1 MVGPSGAQ
9 VVIPAGALSAQTLI
23 DVTQSSAGAP
33 ALPAG
38 LTAVGPMFAFT
49 PHGTH
54 FGVPARITVAFNP
67 ASVPAGTALALYKTD
82 ATQTAWE
89 LVSGAAVNGSAMVG
103 QVNGFS
109 HALVALF
116 SPTEQQWE
124 ILEYM

>member
-9 VVIPAGALSAQTLI
+9 VVIPAGALSAPTLI
-23 DVTQSSAGAP
+23 DVTQSSTGAP

-54 FGVPARITVAFNP
+54 FGVPATITVTFDP

-89 LVSGAAVNGSAMVG
+89 LVPGAAVNGSAMVG

-109 HALVALF
+109 HAVVALF
-116 SPTEQQWE
+116 SPTEKQ
-124 ILEYM
+124 